1 MSSEEVVHT
10 VVTHDDLS
18 EVKARFQSD
27 LVGLREQ
34 ISILQA
40 RAAAV
45 ESQIARIEPMVE
57 ARASRT
63 EKIVMELQVEMHKLT
78 KTLEGKDTKAKDQYA
93 NIEKMLHTILERTEG
108 GSL

>member
-93 NIEKMLHTILERTEG
+93 NIEKMLQTILERTEG